1 MLKACQYCGRV
12 HDKRYVCASRHKI
25 MLERDARQRE
35 RSERICRFRSSGAWQ
50 RKSEAIR
57 SRDEDTCLVCRNEIE
72 RVFQCTGELT
82 GSEVHHIVPLAVDYD
97 KRLDDDNLITL
108 CRTHHES
115 AEAGEIDVNYLISLA
130 AASEARS

>member
-12 HDKRYVCASRHKI
+12 HDKKYICASRHKI

-35 RSERICRFRSSGAWQ
+35 RSERIRRFRSSGAWQ

-57 SRDEDTCLVCRNEIE
+57 SRDEDTCLVCRAEID
-72 RVFQCTGELT
+72 RALHCSGELT
-82 GSEVHHIVPLAVDYD
+82 GAEVHHIVSLTNDFEL
-97 KRLDDDNLITL
+97 RLEDDNLITL
-108 CRTHHES
+108 CRSHHEQ